1 MDRSSILRASTISN
15 RQVDTYIYLPFISSP
30 YRGESNSMQGANVK
44 QMRSVCSEWART
56 PAGGRSRCGF
66 AKQIRGFS
74 AQCLSPKQM
83 RCRSDD
89 SRQCPRANV
98 ISTRG
103 ESNSMQGAGVKKTSQ
118 QRGWDALSQ
127 WRPRR
132 KAHPGIRAQTG
143 TWFPDGA
150 SSGNCDPEFR
160 RRVGHAFPMAAQAES
175 TSRNLRS
182 EWDAVSK

>member
-1 MDRSSILRASTISN
+1 
-15 RQVDTYIYLPFISSP
+15 
-30 YRGESNSMQGANVK
+30 
-44 QMRSVCSEWART
+44 
-56 PAGGRSRCGF
+56 
-66 AKQIRGFS
+66 
-74 AQCLSPKQM
+74 M

-150 SSGNCDPEFR
+150 SSGNCDPESC

-175 TSRNLRS
+175 ASRNLSS
-182 EWDAVSK
+182 EWDSFSRWRAQRKIRPGICSENGTRFPADRPALLNSKTCALSIPKLGRRKPKRNRRRST

>member
-1 MDRSSILRASTISN
+1 
-15 RQVDTYIYLPFISSP
+15 
-30 YRGESNSMQGANVK
+30 MQGASVK
-44 QMRSVCSEWART
+44 QTRSVCSERART

-74 AQCLSPKQM
+74 AQSLSPKQM

-150 SSGNCDPEFR
+150 SSGNCDPESRLKLGHTFR
-160 RRVGHAFPMAAQAES
+160 FTCRLEKPALSPSQNWVEESQNAIAGGQYDCRR
-175 TSRNLRS
+175 
-182 EWDAVSK
+182 